1 VLAPVTAERRGL
13 QESRHQ
19 TIREA
24 RLRPE
29 QAHRYPWI
37 PPGQWQPAAL
47 LADRVLAGQLL
58 RGRDDVI
65 WGRVLV
71 DDHFEFRGGGGRAG
85 ERAAIR
91 P

>member
-1 VLAPVTAERRGL
+1 VLAPVTPERPEL
-13 QESRHQ
+13 VLPTAQCA
-19 TIREA
+19 REA

-37 PPGQWQPAAL
+37 RPGEWQPAAM
-47 LADRVLAGQLL
+47 LADRVLAGHLL

-71 DDHFEFRGGGGRAG
+71 EAHFEFRGGSARAG